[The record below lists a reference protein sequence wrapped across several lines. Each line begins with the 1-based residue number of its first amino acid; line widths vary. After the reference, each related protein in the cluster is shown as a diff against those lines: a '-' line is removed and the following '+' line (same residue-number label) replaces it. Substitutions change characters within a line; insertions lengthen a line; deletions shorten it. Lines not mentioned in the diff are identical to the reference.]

1 MNVFVIGIG
10 LIGGSLSLDIQNPFT
25 FTDYAGSDPETGLQN
40 NYKAGYLMKTV
51 LFGLKVSY

>member
-1 MNVFVIGIG
+1 M
-10 LIGGSLSLDIQNPFT
+10 LDKLKMSSLSLSLDIQNPFT

-40 NYKAGYLMKTV
+40 NYRAGYLMKTV